1 MRAIAACIRRVDA
14 RGPYGLCRICDIV
27 AQTHRQ
33 PTEPGHAS
41 EQRPSRDR
49 SAVQRQFGSL
59 SWNDATPPDFDTFAA
74 DFHADANLYPSSR
87 PSQAQT
93 VAAFVRRMRT
103 LAATDLR
110 RFDETVLGSD
120 IRIFG
125 NIAVAT
131 VACEQIENGSDT
143 NRTIEMLLLVKSE
156 GAWQIAAQAWDKSS
170 EANPVPADLLGAGK
184 AG

>member
-1 MRAIAACIRRVDA
+1 MPPNNDQAAIEALI
-14 RGPYGLCRICDIV
+14 
-27 AQTHRQ
+27 
-33 PTEPGHAS
+33 
-41 EQRPSRDR
+41 
-49 SAVQRQFGSL
+49 QRQFRSL
-59 SWNDATPPDFDTFAA
+59 SWNDDTPPDFDTFAA
-74 DFHADANLYPSSR
+74 DFHADAHLYPSSR

-120 IRIFG
+120 IRVFG

-131 VACEQIENGSDT
+131 VACEQIENGSDM

-156 GAWQIAAQAWDKSS
+156 GAWQIAAQAWDKSG
-170 EANPVPADLLGAGK
+170 EANPVPADLLGRARRSD
-184 AG
+184 AARA